1 MKINNI
7 AETITANAEKFETH
21 RNRTVSKR
29 DNDPFLIDEY
39 FITHIALDDYTT
51 RVSVLD
57 EDQNP
62 IVTAVVD
69 ILDDIDEVERQ
80 LAFVSS
86 ISDSFRQNI
95 TDAQLRAILDCY
107 DLFVAEAQFPTSQTR
122 DFEDLRLL
130 QNLLRFIHRGGTIEE
145 FFAAPAATRKNRA
158 TDYSQNQFRS
168 VATQIANNFLLAY

>member
-1 MKINNI
+1 MKIHNI

-29 DNDPFLIDEY
+29 NNDPFLIDEY

-69 ILDDIDEVERQ
+69 ILDDIDEAERQ
-80 LAFVSS
+80 IAFVGS
-86 ISDSFRQNI
+86 ISNRFRQNI
-95 TDAQLRAILDCY
+95 TDAQLRAILDSY
-107 DLFVAEAQFPTSQTR
+107 ELFTAKAEFPTSLTQ
-122 DFEDLRLL
+122 DFDDLRLL
-130 QNLLRFIHRGGTIEE
+130 KNLFSVIYQGGTVEG
-145 FFAAPAATRKNRA
+145 FFAPKTTRKNRA
-158 TDYSQNQFRS
+158 TDYSQHKFRA
-168 VATQIANNFLLAY
+168 VATEIANKFLRAS